1 MAWRK
6 LIHRGLDGWVVQGK
20 PGRHTPRTL
29 SATLLLPKPL
39 THLALDQLIGHA
51 RSLHWAALDALSRP
65 PSALPR
71 HGDREALV
79 DDEILHLQTRRQHDV
94 RVPVQHEEGVADLD
108 ERTDEGRAHGGASR
122 AYGLRYV
129 ARS

>member
-51 RSLHWAALDALSRP
+51 RRLHWAALDALSRLP
-65 PSALPR
+65 LFRVTVIVRRSPTTRSFTFRPGGSMTCVFPSS
-71 HGDREALV
+71 
-79 DDEILHLQTRRQHDV
+79 TRKVSRISTSV
-94 RVPVQHEEGVADLD
+94 PMRVVLTVMHPAP
-108 ERTDEGRAHGGASR
+108 TA
-122 AYGLRYV
+122 
-129 ARS
+129 